1 MILQASPGDSGVYTC
16 QISAYKP
23 TELNHTLTVRGQ
35 YREKLPSVRE
45 EICLS
50 PSLNIITTGAILEC
64 VSIPIAPSADQT
76 AFKLSSSHLAQSKYS
91 FLIRY

>member
-23 TELNHTLTVRGQ
+23 TELNHTLTVRGE
-35 YREKLPSVRE
+35 YGEKLPSVRE